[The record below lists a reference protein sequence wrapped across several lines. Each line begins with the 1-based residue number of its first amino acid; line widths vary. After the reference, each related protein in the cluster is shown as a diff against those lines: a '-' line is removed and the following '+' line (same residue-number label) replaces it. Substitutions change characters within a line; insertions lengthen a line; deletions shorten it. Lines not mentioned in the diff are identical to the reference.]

1 MKTWLGQV
9 TQMSYLIRCKETVTY
24 GENLLLLI
32 WISLQIFDFL
42 FYFKYIRVET
52 SADGAAGVVAN
63 HVPFNSETWPAIWA
77 QRARPMYAC

>member
-9 TQMSYLIRCKETVTY
+9 TQMSYLIRCRETVTY
-24 GENLLLLI
+24 RENLLLFI

-52 SADGAAGVVAN
+52 SADGAAGVVAK
-63 HVPFNSETWPAIWA
+63 HVRFNSETWPAIWA
-77 QRARPMYAC
+77 QRAGPMYAC